1 MADRPR
7 PHERLQPGSWTEAE
21 VDAMQGRRVRAAGG
35 IEGTITTAG
44 GLLRPDGAVFQYA
57 VQVLWDN
64 GQKNIAYAK
73 RDYDAG
79 AFELLP

>member
-7 PHERLQPGSWTEAE
+7 PLERLQPGSWTEAE
-21 VDAMQGRRVRAAGG
+21 VDAMEGRRIRNAAGTEG
-35 IEGTITTAG
+35 IITAAA

-57 VQVLWDN
+57 ALVQWDN
-64 GQKNIAYAK
+64 GREIAYAK